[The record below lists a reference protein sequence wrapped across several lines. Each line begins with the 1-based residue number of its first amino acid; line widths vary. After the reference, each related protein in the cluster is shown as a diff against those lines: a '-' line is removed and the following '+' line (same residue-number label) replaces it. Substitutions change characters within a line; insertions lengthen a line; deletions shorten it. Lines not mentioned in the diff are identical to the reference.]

1 MILACESG
9 QQEALVVSLVEDVRE
24 RIDERM
30 GLWMIDELP

>member
-9 QQEALVVSLVEDVRE
+9 QEKALMSLVEDVRE
-24 RIDERM
+24 RVGERM